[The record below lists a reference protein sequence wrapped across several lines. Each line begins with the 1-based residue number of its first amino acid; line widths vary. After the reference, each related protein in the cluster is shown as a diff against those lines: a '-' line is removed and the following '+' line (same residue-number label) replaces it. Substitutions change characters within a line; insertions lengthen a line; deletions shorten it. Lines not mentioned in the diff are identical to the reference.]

1 MVDLTLAPPRA
12 HIPEKIVPPTGADQG
27 SLSPNPAPC
36 ERAPKVMPSSASPAA
51 DSAAFTSRFY
61 TSPDGL
67 KLHYRDYAG
76 PPDARLT
83 VICIPGLTRNA
94 SDFEDVAPHLATRYR
109 VICAELRG
117 RGLSAYAPDP
127 MTYVPATYVRDII
140 ALLDSAGLTRVA
152 VIGTSLGGII
162 AMLLASVIPHRLLG
176 VVTND
181 IGPELDP
188 VGLARIGSYVGRTKS
203 IHTWEEAAA
212 AIAAIDGAIFPEY
225 TGADWVRMARRRFVA
240 APEGG
245 LKANYDLNISKPFM
259 ATARAVDLWPFFKS
273 FRMMPVLAIRGALS
287 DLLSPAIFEKMQAEV
302 PTLQRVTVPNR
313 GHAPY
318 LDEPEARGAID
329 AFLDSLPGIISPL
342 TALKRKATAVALL
355 VRLKLKGAV

>member
-1 MVDLTLAPPRA
+1 M
-12 HIPEKIVPPTGADQG
+12 
-27 SLSPNPAPC
+27 S
-36 ERAPKVMPSSASPAA
+36 SSASSAA
-51 DSAAFTSRFY
+51 DSAAFISRFY

-83 VICIPGLTRNA
+83 VVCIPGLTRNA
-94 SDFEDVAPHLATRYR
+94 RDFEDVAPHLASRYR

-117 RGLSAYAPDP
+117 RGLSAYASDP

-140 ALLDSAGLTRVA
+140 ALLDSAGLMRVA

-162 AMLLASVIPHRLLG
+162 SMILASVVPHRLLG
-176 VVTND
+176 VVIND

-188 VGLARIGSYVGRTKS
+188 VGLARIGSYVGRSKPV
-203 IHTWEEAAA
+203 HTWDEAAA
-212 AIAAIDGAIFPEY
+212 AIEAIDGAIFPEY
-225 TGADWVRMARRRFVA
+225 KVADWVRMARRRFVE

-245 LKANYDLNISKPFM
+245 LKANYDLNISKPFI

-273 FRMMPVLAIRGALS
+273 FRMMPILAIRGALS
-287 DLLSPAIFEKMQAEV
+287 DLLSTGIFEKMQAAV
-302 PTLQRVTVPNR
+302 PNLMRVTVPNR

-329 AFLDSLPGIISPL
+329 AFLDSLPRAIGPL
-342 TALKRKATAVALL
+342 TALKRKAASMTLL
-355 VRLKLKGAV
+355 LRLKLKGAI